1 MNSALTAEEQAQIY
15 QTIEMFEVIT
25 QSQCDDYQSL
35 EILKE
40 AYAKLGRT
48 ADALTVSKKLVEA
61 YYLHGQY
68 SSALMECEG
77 ILQQEPDSPDI
88 IAILGDLEARLNISP
103 STQDQRPAANSPRPA
118 TAHLIPMPTN
128 EATLTRSQPSRDAV
142 SFPSQTEPETLSGPN
157 GHLIQS
163 PPQVEAIALDC
174 ATQVSGG
181 SEGGLVRTISE
192 VARPTQR
199 LLVENDGSE
208 ALARHLVQ
216 LGAVEARTVQPI
228 LERVTRYNA
237 GIEGMQMGASLM
249 LELSRHGLVNVEALL
264 TDFVTKARMAYVPL
278 EYYEV
283 DRQTARMLPPEL
295 SLHRLILPFDIIS
308 RTLLVALSNP
318 LDSAGKKA
326 VQQSVDLHVQWYLAA
341 PEAIQAQLAKAF
353 KVEPAHLS
361 IENG

>member
-1 MNSALTAEEQAQIY
+1 MNGALTAEEQAQIY

-40 AYAKLGRT
+40 AYAKLGRS
-48 ADALTVSKKLVEA
+48 ADALNVSKKLVEA

-88 IAILGDLEARLNISP
+88 IAILGELEARLNISSP
-103 STQDQRPAANSPRPA
+103 AQDRTMVIDSPQPEA
-118 TAHLIPMPTN
+118 AHLIPLPTAR
-128 EATLTRSQPSRDAV
+128 ATPTSPQPSGDAIA
-142 SFPSQTEPETLSGPN
+142 FGDQPQGETFSAPN
-157 GHLIQS
+157 GYLIQS
-163 PPQVEAIALDC
+163 PAQSGSIALDYE
-174 ATQVSGG
+174 AQVGGG

-192 VARPTQR
+192 VAKPTQR
-199 LLVENDGSE
+199 LLFENDGSE
-208 ALARHLVQ
+208 ALGRQLIQ
-216 LGAVEARTVQPI
+216 LGVVESRALQPI
-228 LERVTRYNA
+228 LERVARHNA
-237 GIEGMQMGASLM
+237 GIEGMQMGASLI
-249 LELSRHGLVNVEALL
+249 LELSRHRLVNIEAVL
-264 TDFVTKARMAYVPL
+264 TDFVTRARMAYVPL

-318 LDSAGKKA
+318 LDAAGKKA
-326 VQQSVDLHVQWYLAA
+326 VEQSVDFHVQWYLAS
-341 PEAIQAQLAKAF
+341 PEAIQAQLTLAF
-353 KVEPAHLS
+353 KVEPPKLS
-361 IENG
+361 L